1 MLLLTGFSLCLQYT
15 SAFDMKNNRPA
26 SFSRLLSGV
35 TVFALFLCSCST
47 ISYVGDRYQPTDR
60 IDVYYAER
68 DVKSEY
74 KVIGHLSE
82 LVGGING
89 EEQAKQNII
98 AKCREVGADGVI
110 ILGFQYSGSD
120 EDKQYQKAQAIKYID

>member
-1 MLLLTGFSLCLQYT
+1 MKIIRPISFFRLLVGLAAFSLYACT
-15 SAFDMKNNRPA
+15 
-26 SFSRLLSGV
+26 
-35 TVFALFLCSCST
+35 T

-68 DVKSEY
+68 DVEFEY

-82 LVGGING
+82 LVAGFNG
-89 EEQAKQNII
+89 EERAKQAIV

-110 ILGFQYSGSD
+110 ILGFQHSGS
-120 EDKQYQKAQAIKYID
+120 EDVKQYQKAQAIRYID

>member
-1 MLLLTGFSLCLQYT
+1 MKKIRPISFFRLLFGLAAFSLY
-15 SAFDMKNNRPA
+15 
-26 SFSRLLSGV
+26 
-35 TVFALFLCSCST
+35 SCMT

-68 DVKSEY
+68 DVEFKY

-82 LVGGING
+82 LVGGVNG
-89 EEQAKQNII
+89 EERAKQSIV

-110 ILGFQYSGSD
+110 ILGFDYSGSKD
-120 EDKQYQKAQAIKYID
+120 DKQYQKAQAIKYID